1 MLSDS
6 LLPTERTPRRSSFES
21 LASMSHAME
30 ATEAEFLA
38 YLTSLE
44 GSVWRGT
51 PAGEL
56 VFRSKAEL
64 AACVADFTYQR
75 SSLARITQHLEY
87 VLLHDEKG
95 AAATKLIGRTLPDHL
110 TRGASMRTTVFN
122 LVSTMLGSG
131 MLTLPWVLGQLGLGG
146 GLAVMLLVPLLGERT
161 IGFVG
166 VASEQAP
173 GDASSLRTLPAVV
186 ERTLGKS
193 AALLGA
199 ITLITLNFGVCV
211 SYAVVIK
218 GLLPDQIQAV
228 ARLDAPPSPAA
239 SLALVSVVCLLPLSA
254 LRTMEQMRYASIA
267 SVVLVYVF
275 VAMVCAAGAITVM
288 HEAETPRGGDGG
300 DGGGDIGN
308 IGGGDE
314 PAARWFRGGVREWLQ
329 AVPIVA
335 FSYLCH
341 QNVPTFFAEM
351 RRRSSTERDSRW
363 PSKAAKFGAGTRWAM
378 GIAAALYTATAW
390 GGYAAFGDRAQPN
403 ILLNFVP
410 GKEQPLPDASVVAL
424 HAAFVATMICTFP
437 TMSHGLRTSLH
448 TLAFPERPE
457 TALFRWCEAALLVVA
472 IASTAAAVDNL
483 GLVFQLAGSTCGS
496 LLAFI
501 LPASLRLLAPPR
513 TLVGG
518 KDGTTTS
525 EGAASRRGAL
535 MAAADVAVAWV
546 AMVFGLTVLIGSNVV
561 TFLL

>member
-1 MLSDS
+1 MLSES
-6 LLPTERTPRRSSFES
+6 LLPTVERTPRRSSFES
-21 LASMSHAME
+21 LASMAHAME
-30 ATEAEFLA
+30 ATETEFLT

-44 GSVWRGT
+44 GKVWHGT
-51 PAGEL
+51 KSGEL
-56 VFRSKAEL
+56 VFKSKAEL

-75 SSLARITQHLEY
+75 NSLARITQHLEY

-95 AAATKLIGRTLPDHL
+95 VAATKLIGRTLPDHL

-131 MLTLPWVLGQLGLGG
+131 MLTLPWVLAQLGLGG
-146 GLAVMLLVPLLGERT
+146 GLVVMLLVPLLGERT

-166 VASEQAP
+166 MAAEQAP
-173 GDASSLRTLPAVV
+173 GDESSLRTLPAVV
-186 ERTLGKS
+186 ERKLGKS

-228 ARLDAPPSPAA
+228 ARLAEPPSPAV
-239 SLALVSVVCLLPLSA
+239 SLALVSAVFLLPLSA

-275 VAMVCAAGAITVM
+275 VLMVCAAGAITVM
-288 HEAETPRGGDGG
+288 REAGTPHGDV
-300 DGGGDIGN
+300 D
-308 IGGGDE
+308 DE
-314 PAARWFRGGVREWLQ
+314 PTRWFRGGVHEWLR

-341 QNVPTFFAEM
+341 QNVPTFFAEL
-351 RRRSSTERDSRW
+351 RRQRSAERPSRW

-378 GIAAALYTATAW
+378 VIAAALYTATAW
-390 GGYAAFGDRAQPN
+390 GGYAAFGDHAQPN

-410 GKEQPLPDASVVAL
+410 GPTQPLPDASVVGL

-448 TLAFPERPE
+448 SLAFPEQPE
-457 TALFRWCEAALLVVA
+457 TALFRWSEAAALV
-472 IASTAAAVDNL
+472 IIITSTAAAVDNL

-501 LPASLRLLAPPR
+501 LPASLRILGSPSSSR
-513 TLVGG
+513 VSTEGG
-518 KDGTTTS
+518 V
-525 EGAASRRGAL
+525 
-535 MAAADVAVAWV
+535 MAAVDAAVAWF
-546 AMVFGLTVLIGSNVV
+546 AMAFGLTVLIGSNVV